1 MLLMHEEVE
10 GALQTLVE
18 PQSGDVG
25 RCFSAQA
32 MQSARGALWHG
43 GLVRGRAC
51 PEERGVL
58 ELLGD
63 RLDDHLGFGRIA
75 ASEKP
80 LLNMIGNLE

>member
-32 MQSARGALWHG
+32 MQSARGALWQ
-43 GLVRGRAC
+43 V
-51 PEERGVL
+51 P
-58 ELLGD
+58 
-63 RLDDHLGFGRIA
+63 
-75 ASEKP
+75 K
-80 LLNMIGNLE
+80 